1 MKFFYITWTSTCV
14 LYISKVTIL
23 LNLVYK
29 HVSFILSLSDEQDS
43 FIDFETRCQGGFEK
57 VP

>member
-1 MKFFYITWTSTCV
+1 MCA
-14 LYISKVTIL
+14 ISEVTIL

-43 FIDFETRCQGGFEK
+43 STYLETRRW
-57 VP
+57 